1 MRGHWLIRALAAAL
15 FMVAAHAQA
24 LTLTPAGTTCTSN
37 INSDFGAAAVEAW
50 VLSCLGKDLNLSLFY
65 KADFNDDGPAF
76 ESGPFAGS
84 YQTTFFNT
92 LADPS
97 DALIDY
103 ISGLAIVCPECFL
116 VVKDGN
122 QTPAQ
127 YLFDIGSWNGTDDL
141 ILSGFWPNQG
151 AISNVAIWGGAP
163 ARQVSAPGTIAL
175 LGLAIAGL
183 AFVARRKA
191 R

>member
-1 MRGHWLIRALAAAL
+1 MANQWLIRALAAAL
-15 FMVAAHAQA
+15 LVFAAQAQA
-24 LTLTPAGTTCTSN
+24 LLLRPADTTCTSN
-37 INSDFGAAAVEAW
+37 INSNFNEAQVEAW
-50 VLSCLGKDLNLSLFY
+50 VLSCFGRTVDLGLLY
-65 KADFNDDGPAF
+65 KAEVNEDGPPF

-92 LADPS
+92 LTDPS

>member
-1 MRGHWLIRALAAAL
+1 MQSNWLIRALAAAL
-15 FMVAAHAQA
+15 FLFAAQAQA
-24 LTLTPAGTTCTSN
+24 LLLTPDDTTCTSN
-37 INSDFGAAAVEAW
+37 INSNFGAAEVEDW
-50 VLSCLGKDLNLSLFY
+50 VLTCFRKDLDLTLLY
-65 KADFNDDGPAF
+65 KADVNEDGPPF
-76 ESGPFAGS
+76 ESGPYAGS
-84 YQTTFFNT
+84 YQTTFSNT
-92 LADPS
+92 PTDPS
-97 DALIDY
+97 DALINY

-127 YLFDIGSWNGTDDL
+127 YLFDIGSWDGTEDL
-141 ILSGFWPNQG
+141 NLVGFWPDQG

-175 LGLAIAGL
+175 LGLALAGL